1 MRSRPPSGGRF
12 VLGPGRVTPF
22 GRSAE
27 RLGILRV
34 PMRGAPN
41 IVLIGPMGS
50 GKTAVG
56 RSLSRH
62 LGKPFYD
69 SDTEI
74 VRRTGVDIPYI
85 FEKEGE
91 SGFRER
97 EREAIEALL
106 ALRGIVLATGG
117 GAILLP
123 ENRRLLAQRGCVI
136 YLETSIEQQ
145 AERVQHG
152 RSRPL
157 LANVEDPAL
166 RLQELMAVRDP
177 LYRSIADITVRTDGR
192 RVKAVAEDIVRMI
205 R

>member
-1 MRSRPPSGGRF
+1 
-12 VLGPGRVTPF
+12 
-22 GRSAE
+22 
-27 RLGILRV
+27 
-34 PMRGAPN
+34 MRGASN
-41 IVLIGPMGS
+41 IFLIGPMGS
-50 GKTAVG
+50 GKSAVG
-56 RSLSRH
+56 RSLSRY

-91 SGFRER
+91 TGFRER
-97 EREAIEALL
+97 ERETIEALV

-117 GAILLP
+117 GAILLQ
-123 ENRRLLAQRGCVI
+123 ENRRLLAERGWVV
-136 YLETSIEQQ
+136 YLETSVDQQ
-145 AERVQHG
+145 AERVKQG
-152 RSRPL
+152 RNRPL
-157 LANVEDPAL
+157 LSNVDPAI

-192 RVKAVAEDIVRMI
+192 RVKAVTEDIVRVI

>member
-1 MRSRPPSGGRF
+1 
-12 VLGPGRVTPF
+12 
-22 GRSAE
+22 
-27 RLGILRV
+27 
-34 PMRGAPN
+34 MRGASN
-41 IVLIGPMGS
+41 IFLIGPMGS

-56 RSLSRH
+56 RSLARH
-62 LGKPFYD
+62 LGKSFYD

-97 EREAIEALL
+97 EREALEALV

-123 ENRRLLAQRGCVI
+123 GNRRLLAERGCVV
-136 YLETSIEQQ
+136 YLETSVEQQ
-145 AERVQHG
+145 TERVQQG
-152 RSRPL
+152 RNRPL
-157 LANVEDPAL
+157 LANVDPGT
-166 RLQELMAVRDP
+166 RLKELMAERDP
-177 LYRSIADITVRTDGR
+177 LYREIADVTVGTDGR
-192 RVKAVAEDIVRMI
+192 RVKAVAEDIVRLI

>member
-1 MRSRPPSGGRF
+1 
-12 VLGPGRVTPF
+12 
-22 GRSAE
+22 
-27 RLGILRV
+27 
-34 PMRGAPN
+34 MRGAPN

>member
-1 MRSRPPSGGRF
+1 
-12 VLGPGRVTPF
+12 
-22 GRSAE
+22 
-27 RLGILRV
+27 
-34 PMRGAPN
+34 MRGAPS
-41 IVLIGPMGS
+41 IFLIGPMGS

-56 RSLSRH
+56 RSVARH
-62 LGKPFYD
+62 LGKAFYD

-91 SGFRER
+91 AGFRAR
-97 EREAIEALL
+97 EREAIEALV

-117 GAILLP
+117 GAVMLP
-123 ENRRLLAQRGCVI
+123 ENRRLLAERGCVI

-145 AERVQHG
+145 VERVQHG
-152 RSRPL
+152 RHRPL
-157 LANVEDPAL
+157 LSNVDPAV
-166 RLQELMAVRDP
+166 RLKELIAVREP
-177 LYRSIADITVRTDGR
+177 LYRSIADITVKTDGR

>member
-1 MRSRPPSGGRF
+1 
-12 VLGPGRVTPF
+12 
-22 GRSAE
+22 
-27 RLGILRV
+27 
-34 PMRGAPN
+34 MRGAPN

-56 RSLSRH
+56 RSVARH
-62 LGKPFYD
+62 LGNVFYD

-97 EREAIEALL
+97 ERETIEALV

-123 ENRRLLAQRGCVI
+123 ENRRLLAERGCVV
-136 YLETSIEQQ
+136 YLETSVVQQ
-145 AERVQHG
+145 AERVKHG
-152 RSRPL
+152 RHRPL
-157 LANVEDPAL
+157 LSNVDPAI
-166 RLQELMAVRDP
+166 RLQELMATREP

-192 RVKAVAEDIVRMI
+192 RVKAVAEDIVRLI

>member
-1 MRSRPPSGGRF
+1 
-12 VLGPGRVTPF
+12 
-22 GRSAE
+22 
-27 RLGILRV
+27 
-34 PMRGAPN
+34 MRGASS
-41 IVLIGPMGS
+41 IFLIGPMGS

-56 RSLSRH
+56 RSLARH

-97 EREAIEALL
+97 EQEAITALV
-106 ALRGIVLATGG
+106 ALDRESCWRPAAARCCCRRTGG
-117 GAILLP
+117 CSRSEA
-123 ENRRLLAQRGCVI
+123 AW
-136 YLETSIEQQ
+136 SI
-145 AERVQHG
+145 
-152 RSRPL
+152 SRPRSSSRSSGCSTGGIARSL
-157 LANVEDPAL
+157 SNVRIRRSASK
-166 RLQELMAVRDP
+166 ELMAVRDP

-192 RVKAVAEDIVRMI
+192 RVKAVAEDIVRLI

>member
-1 MRSRPPSGGRF
+1 MVFSESG
-12 VLGPGRVTPF
+12 
-22 GRSAE
+22 
-27 RLGILRV
+27 
-34 PMRGAPN
+34 MRGAPN
-41 IVLIGPMGS
+41 IYLIGPMGS

-56 RSLSRH
+56 RSLARH

-97 EREAIEALL
+97 EREAIEALV
-106 ALRGIVLATGG
+106 ALRGIVMATGG
-117 GAILLP
+117 GAVLLQ
-123 ENRRLLAQRGCVI
+123 ENRRLLSERGWVV
-136 YLETSIEQQ
+136 YLETSVDQQ
-145 AERVQHG
+145 AERVKHG
-152 RSRPL
+152 RHRPL
-157 LANVEDPAL
+157 LSNVDPAV

-192 RVKAVAEDIVRMI
+192 RVKAVAEDILGMI

>member
-1 MRSRPPSGGRF
+1 
-12 VLGPGRVTPF
+12 
-22 GRSAE
+22 
-27 RLGILRV
+27 
-34 PMRGAPN
+34 MRGASS
-41 IVLIGPMGS
+41 IFLIGPMGS

-56 RSLSRH
+56 RSLARH

-91 SGFRER
+91 PGFRER
-97 EREAIEALL
+97 EREAITALVSL
-106 ALRGIVLATGG
+106 NGIVLATGG

-123 ENRRLLAQRGCVI
+123 GNRQLLAERGCVV
-136 YLETSIEQQ
+136 YLETSVAQQ

-152 RSRPL
+152 RHRPL
-157 LANVEDPAL
+157 ISNSNLDPAI
-166 RLQELMAVRDP
+166 RLKELMAVRDP
-177 LYRSIADITVRTDGR
+177 LYRSIADITVSTDGR
-192 RVKAVAEDIVRMI
+192 RVKAVAEDIVRLI

>member
-1 MRSRPPSGGRF
+1 
-12 VLGPGRVTPF
+12 
-22 GRSAE
+22 
-27 RLGILRV
+27 
-34 PMRGAPN
+34 
-41 IVLIGPMGS
+41 MGS

-56 RSLSRH
+56 RSLARH
-62 LGKPFYD
+62 LSKPFYD

-91 SGFRER
+91 AGFRER
-97 EREAIEALL
+97 EREAIEALV

-123 ENRRLLAQRGCVI
+123 ENRRLLAEGGCVV
-136 YLETSIEQQ
+136 YLETSVEQQ
-145 AERVQHG
+145 TERVQHG
-152 RSRPL
+152 RNRPL
-157 LANVEDPAL
+157 LSNVDDPAI

-192 RVKAVAEDIVRMI
+192 RVKSVAEDIVRMI